1 MIHGP
6 SLKWRFY
13 FLFIY
18 AYSDRSRH
26 ADHEYHLIFQNRP
39 YFRGEIYKI
48 RKLAQYVHFQES
60 DSAVSP
66 LRDVAL
72 ELVFLD
78 SSTKMDSYHVISRV
92 IKAWAAYKKNQ
103 LEKDR
108 DFRKKLSTFLF
119 QKLEHWMLRHS
130 LRLRL

>member
-1 MIHGP
+1 MKI
-6 SLKWRFY
+6 LFY
-13 FLFIY
+13 FIY

-60 DSAVSP
+60 DSAFSP
-66 LRDVAL
+66 LRDVTL
-72 ELVFLD
+72 KLVFLD
-78 SSTKMDSYHVISRV
+78 SSTKMDSYRVIFRV

-108 DFRKKLSTFLF
+108 FSKKAIYFFVSKARTLNVASFAAS
-119 QKLEHWMLRHS
+119 KIVV
-130 LRLRL
+130 